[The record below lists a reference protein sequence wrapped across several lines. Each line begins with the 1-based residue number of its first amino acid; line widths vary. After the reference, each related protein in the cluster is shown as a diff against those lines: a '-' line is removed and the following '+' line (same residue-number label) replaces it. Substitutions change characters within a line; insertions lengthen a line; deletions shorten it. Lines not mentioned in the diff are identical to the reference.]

1 MTTKQKIKREI
12 RRILRQCRVLKPL
25 PQANAMS
32 EDEIM
37 RDKAEFKRLNNDSR
51 FVMKKENEY
60 ICRYDKY
67 AENGDLGDGS
77 YFIQDIWGARK
88 VMENRPLV
96 HYDVGSS
103 VGGFIAHL
111 LAQKQK
117 IVLIDIRKMTND
129 FNTPFLN
136 GGGIALKYA
145 KLRHRVYPSG
155 RDKFGKYRQ

>member
-1 MTTKQKIKREI
+1 MTATQKIKREI
-12 RRILRQCRVLKPL
+12 RRILGQLRIMKQLSGTR
-25 PQANAMS
+25 AMS
-32 EDEIM
+32 DSEIAHD
-37 RDKAEFKRLNNDSR
+37 RAEFKRLNKDTR
-51 FVMKKENEY
+51 FVMGKENEY

-67 AENGDLGDGS
+67 AENGTITDSS

-88 VMENRPLV
+88 VLENRPAV

-136 GGGIALKYA
+136 GGGIALK
-145 KLRHRVYPSG
+145 
-155 RDKFGKYRQ
+155 

>member
-1 MTTKQKIKREI
+1 MTTTQKIKRESA
-12 RRILRQCRVLKPL
+12 RILRQLRILKPL

-32 EDEIM
+32 DSEIM
-37 RDKAEFKRLNNDSR
+37 RDRAEFKRLNKDTR
-51 FVMKKENEY
+51 FVMNKENEY
-60 ICRYDKY
+60 ICCYDKY
-67 AENGDLGDGS
+67 AKNGDLGDGG

-88 VMENRPLV
+88 VMENRPAV

-103 VGGFIAHL
+103 VAGFIAHL

-136 GGGIALKYA
+136 GGGGEKNRPQISKIVA
-145 KLRHRVYPSG
+145 
-155 RDKFGKYRQ
+155 

>member
-1 MTTKQKIKREI
+1 MTTTQKIKRESA
-12 RRILRQCRVLKPL
+12 RILRQLRILKPL
-25 PQANAMS
+25 PQVPQANAMS
-32 EDEIM
+32 DSEIM
-37 RDKAEFKRLNNDSR
+37 RDRAEFKRLNKDTR

-67 AENGDLGDGS
+67 AKNGDLGDGS

-88 VMENRPLV
+88 VLENRPAV

-117 IVLIDIRKMTND
+117 IILIDIRKMTND

-136 GGGIALKYA
+136 GGGNRPQISKIVA
-145 KLRHRVYPSG
+145 
-155 RDKFGKYRQ
+155 

>member
-1 MTTKQKIKREI
+1 MTTTQKIKRESA
-12 RRILRQCRVLKPL
+12 RILRQLRILKPL

-32 EDEIM
+32 DSEIM
-37 RDKAEFKRLNNDSR
+37 RDRAEFKRLNKDTR
-51 FVMKKENEY
+51 FAMGKENEY

-67 AENGDLGDGS
+67 AKNGDLGDGS

-88 VMENRPLV
+88 VLENRPAV

-103 VGGFIAHL
+103 VAGFIAHL

-136 GGGIALKYA
+136 GGGEIALK
-145 KLRHRVYPSG
+145 
-155 RDKFGKYRQ
+155 